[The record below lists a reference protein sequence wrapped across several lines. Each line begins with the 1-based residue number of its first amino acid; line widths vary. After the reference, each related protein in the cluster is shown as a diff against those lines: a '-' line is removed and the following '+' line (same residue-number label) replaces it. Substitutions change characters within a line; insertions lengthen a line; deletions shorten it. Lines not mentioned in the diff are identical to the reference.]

1 LILMITA
8 HSLTK
13 RYGSTTAVDNLTFEV
28 QPGSVTGF
36 LGPNGSGKSTTM
48 RMIMGLDIPDSGS
61 ALIGGK
67 PYRDLAWPLREVGA
81 LLDAKAFHPA
91 RTARNHLRWLAIS
104 NDIPLRRVDEVLD
117 QVGLSSV
124 ANRRAGK
131 FSLGMSQRLGIAA
144 AMLGDPEVL
153 LFDEPVNG
161 LDPEGIRWVR
171 HFLRDLAAGGRT
183 VFVSSHLISE
193 MALTADR
200 LVVIGRGRLI
210 SDTNVVDFVA
220 RSGGGAVKLVTPDL
234 ETFKPALV
242 AAGANVSDGT
252 SESLSVEG
260 LSAAQIGDLAARSGL
275 RIHELTPV
283 TASLEDAFMKL
294 TQDEVEYRPSTM
306 AGAHAAGE
314 REL

>member
-1 LILMITA
+1 MITA
-8 HSLTK
+8 HALTK
-13 RYGSTTAVDNLTFEV
+13 RYGATTAVDDLTFEV
-28 QPGSVTGF
+28 PPGAVTGF

-48 RMIMGLDIPDSGS
+48 RIIMGLDIPDSGS

-67 PYRDLAWPLREVGA
+67 QYGELAWPLREVGG

-91 RTARNHLRWLAIS
+91 RTARSHLRWLALT

-124 ANRRAGK
+124 AHRRAGK

-144 AMLGDPEVL
+144 TLLGDPGVL

-171 HFLRDLAAGGRT
+171 HFLRGLAAEGRT

-193 MALTADR
+193 MSMTADR

-210 SDTNVVDFVA
+210 VETSVADFVA
-220 RSGGGAVKLVTPDL
+220 RSGRGAVKLVTPD
-234 ETFKPALV
+234 PAAFSNALT
-242 AAGANVSDGT
+242 AAGAQVREDDG
-252 SESLSVEG
+252 SLTIAG
-260 LSAAQIGDLAARSGL
+260 LTAPQIGDLAHQEGL
-275 RIHELTPV
+275 RVHELSPV
-283 TASLEDAFMKL
+283 TASLEDAFMEL
-294 TQDEVEYRPSTM
+294 TQDEVEYRPSEM
-306 AGAHAAGE
+306 SGAPAGQK
-314 REL
+314 R